1 MNIFC
6 PGLVMK
12 LPIWDEPPTEKFHD
26 DDVNW
31 HIPEQGYPPAEIQTV
46 SNNYKQETRMDS
58 MMPENGGK

>member
-1 MNIFC
+1 
-6 PGLVMK
+6 MK